1 MTSFNVILIQEHW
14 LFQFQIHKL
23 GEIAA
28 EIYFEGK
35 SVDIQ
40 NNINPSQQPRGYGGC
55 CNSCAELSRYLIF
68 SVLFLSNTFPFFVKN
83 FHFSDATETCFA
95 DLIEHLIF

>member
-1 MTSFNVILIQEHW
+1 MRIVSYNCKNIKTSTQAINHLLRENNVILIQEHW

-40 NNINPSQQPRGYGGC
+40 NNINPSQQPRGYGGVAILWKKR
-55 CNSCAELSRYLIF
+55 NSPP
-68 SVLFLSNTFPFFVKN
+68 N
-83 FHFSDATETCFA
+83 
-95 DLIEHLIF
+95 